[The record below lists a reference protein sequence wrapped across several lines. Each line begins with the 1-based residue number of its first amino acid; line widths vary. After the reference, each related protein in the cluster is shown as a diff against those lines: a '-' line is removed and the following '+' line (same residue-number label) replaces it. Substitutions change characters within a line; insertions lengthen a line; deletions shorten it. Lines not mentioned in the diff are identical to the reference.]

1 MYYVYLTKAI
11 AGLTQI
17 GINPA
22 QNRVNQKPKPFS
34 IWNQTSLSEHQTNV
48 TKSCKRYSVFRI
60 LTARIRIH
68 VNQCIMLTE
77 GFVCDFD
84 I

>member
-22 QNRVNQKPKPFS
+22 QNRVNQKLKPFS
-34 IWNQTSLSEHQTNV
+34 IWNQTFIGEYQKMLLNLV
-48 TKSCKRYSVFRI
+48 RDIRYSES
-60 LTARIRIH
+60 LE
-68 VNQCIMLTE
+68 QE
-77 GFVCDFD
+77 
-84 I
+84 